1 MYRKHLKEMENLET
15 TTNDPK
21 NSLTKNDDIKST
33 GIKTIDRLADIPIVN
48 TAFANVT
55 DYYVRVKDKN
65 CLWRTSLN
73 LAELSFRT
81 MAFAATPLTS
91 LAKKPILSVDSYLCE
106 KVDELEHNYPSI
118 IKPTEQL
125 TANAYTQAKEVYDKT
140 LKQPIDTLSSI
151 KEKTVAYGNDT
162 MNSIVKKGTSSID
175 SVRLYS
181 FEKIHE
187 SADLGIRCADSVLE
201 NKYAKWF
208 TKPALDLYEKSLQYI
223 IPFQSEDSSAL
234 SAPGDDSNTLK
245 RIYDINSRVYKHLY
259 QTTFTQLSALH
270 LQFESTIKKLQAIK
284 DVLEFAYTDSK
295 ERINSAF
302 TNVSKNTLVSQCA
315 TYIDKNKI
323 SLEKIDGI
331 AKVYSYAVLN
341 EVKQMID
348 KYMGLVKNFPV
359 VFNGTKLKQSLET
372 LMSQVNKES
381 FGTFLASTIDQLKKM
396 NQTLMAYTSQMFQV
410 VTTSNVGKIDNE
422 RPSTEVIDFAQ
433 PIPATVNTNNTSSN
447 PNSRTK
453 KQQN

>member
-1 MYRKHLKEMENLET
+1 MYRKHLKEMENL
-15 TTNDPK
+15 DSK
-21 NSLTKNDDIKST
+21 DSLTKSDEIKST

-48 TAFANVT
+48 TALANVT

-73 LAELSFRT
+73 LAEMSFKT

-118 IKPTEQL
+118 NKPTEQL

-140 LKQPIDTLSSI
+140 LKQPIDTLSNI

-162 MNSIVKKGTSSID
+162 MNSLVKKGTCSID

-181 FEKIHE
+181 YEKMHDT
-187 SADLGIRCADSVLE
+187 ADLGIRCADSMLE

-208 TKPALDLYEKSLQYI
+208 TKPALDLYEKSLQYL
-223 IPFQSEDSSAL
+223 IPLQQNGDSSAL
-234 SAPGDDSNTLK
+234 SAAAAGGGDSNTLK

-259 QTTFTQLSALH
+259 QTTFAQLSVLH
-270 LQFESTIKKLQAIK
+270 LQFENTIKKLQAIR
-284 DVLEFAYTDSK
+284 DVLEFGYTDSK

-302 TNVSKNTLVSQCA
+302 ANVSKNTLVSHCVA
-315 TYIDKNKI
+315 FIDKNKI
-323 SLEKIDGI
+323 SLEKMDGI
-331 AKVYSYAVLN
+331 AKVYSHTVLN
-341 EVKQMID
+341 EIKQMVD

-359 VFNGTKLKQSLET
+359 VFNGSKLKQSLET

-381 FGTFLASTIDQLKKM
+381 FGTFLSSTIDQLKKM
-396 NQTLMAYTSQMFQV
+396 NQTLMAYTTQMFQV
-410 VTTSNVGKIDNE
+410 VSSSNVATVDNE
-422 RPSTEVIDFAQ
+422 RPSTEVTEFVQ
-433 PIPATVNTNNTSSN
+433 SIPAAVNTSASSN
-447 PNSRTK
+447 SNSRTK
-453 KQQN
+453 QPYN